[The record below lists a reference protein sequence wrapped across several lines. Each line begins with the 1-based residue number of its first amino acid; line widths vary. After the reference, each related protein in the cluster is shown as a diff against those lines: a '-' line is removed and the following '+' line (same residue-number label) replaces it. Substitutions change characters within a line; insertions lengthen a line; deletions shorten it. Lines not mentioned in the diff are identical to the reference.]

1 MTPFKHALATSLLIL
16 VVATLGLPISAQAED
31 FKLTSPTI
39 KAGQQIGNDHVWNTF
54 GCSGKNI
61 RPELSWSGAPEG
73 TKSFAITVYDPD
85 APTGSGVWHYSVYDI
100 PANVTTLKSDAL
112 PEGAVE
118 GNTDAGKP
126 GFFGP
131 CPPKGRVHRY
141 FFKVHA
147 LKVDKLGI
155 AGKNMTAP
163 FTGFFINSN
172 TIATAQILAVFGPR

>member
-1 MTPFKHALATSLLIL
+1 MKFLKHALATAL
-16 VVATLGLPISAQAED
+16 VVLGVATLGMTNSANAED
-31 FKLTSPTI
+31 FKITSPTI
-39 KAGQQIGNDHVWNTF
+39 KAGGKIGEDHVWNTF
-54 GCSGKNI
+54 GCTGKNI

-85 APTGSGVWHYSVYDI
+85 APTGSGVWHYNVYNI
-100 PANVTTLKSDAL
+100 PANVTTLKSDSL

-126 GFFGP
+126 GYFGP
-131 CPPKGRVHRY
+131 CPPEGRFHRY
-141 FFKVHA
+141 FFTIHA

-155 AGKNMTAP
+155 ADKNMTAP

-172 TIATAQILAVFGPR
+172 TIATARLTASYGPR